1 MSTLQIGLAIAGGV
15 VLAGV
20 VAHSTWTSRK
30 NKPRQAEPLPQDETA
45 LPKPATVAQ
54 EPSFDLPVEPAFEHA
69 PASSPAASVA
79 MDNLPLSHDPVSDL
93 ARSMMQ
99 EATLHAQRVPD
110 EAELA
115 RIAADQARVAQEHA
129 ARSAQQAASTSGS
142 NLTPMIDK
150 VMDGVASPE
159 LLQPEKRPSL
169 DALIDVMASIEIE
182 HPISGEAVLTALP
195 TTRRV
200 GSKLFNL
207 EGLNAETGLWE
218 YPRGSQRYSAF
229 QAGVQLA
236 NRMGPLNEIEF
247 SEFVLKTQTFADA
260 INGAPEFPDMLEE
273 VARAREL
280 DGFAGGVAGEFH
292 DVRKAEVQQG
302 LDVGDARA
310 GAVGRRGAGGWIVA
324 GVEGFQVTGRDEV
337 RAGAGADEEPVIGV
351 VIAER
356 AGEDALGGVDAAEGK
371 RDMAHRGITG
381 FPLFLGDVAFD
392 GDGGGVVGIDGEVG
406 VRIAAAE
413 DAQAGRSKIGHVDK
427 LVVEHEEEL
436 EPHLGAAREA
446 GGVAGEVD
454 EALVD
459 LVAEFNLGAHAR
471 IAVVSVA
478 HGDATPT
485 LVGVWPLVNLPPV
498 KV

>member
-30 NKPRQAEPLPQDETA
+30 NKPRQAEPLAQDDAA
-45 LPKPATVAQ
+45 LSKPAPAAQ
-54 EPSFDLPVEPAFEHA
+54 EPAFDMPVEPAFDHV
-69 PASSPAASVA
+69 PASAPTPSVA
-79 MDNLPLSHDPVSDL
+79 ADNLPLSHDPVSDL

-115 RIAADQARVAQEHA
+115 RIAADQARTAQQNAAQQSAARVAQHVTPT
-129 ARSAQQAASTSGS
+129 ASPS
-142 NLTPMIDK
+142 LAPMIDK
-150 VMDGVASPE
+150 VMDGVTAPE

-169 DALIDVMASIEIE
+169 DALIDVIASIEIE

-260 INGAPEFPDMLEE
+260 INGSPEFPDMIEE

-280 DGFAGGVAGEFH
+280 DGFASAH
-292 DVRKAEVQQG
+292 DAQLSFTLKAIKAAWSPGYVQQNA
-302 LDVGDARA
+302 ARL
-310 GAVGRRGAGGWIVA
+310 GFVA
-324 GVEGFQVTGRDEV
+324 GVIPGRMVVPAPTVGLPPILGLVFDTQAAMSEDPAQSAIREITLSLDVPQVD
-337 RAGAGADEEPVIGV
+337 RAEEPFARMIQTAHELARVMDGAV
-351 VIAER
+351 TDDNGQPLSEAAVGAIAR
-356 AGEDALGGVDAAEGK
+356 DLMALYNTLDARDLSAGSPQA
-371 RDMAHRGITG
+371 RR
-381 FPLFLGDVAFD
+381 LF
-392 GDGGGVVGIDGEVG
+392 
-406 VRIAAAE
+406 
-413 DAQAGRSKIGHVDK
+413 S
-427 LVVEHEEEL
+427 
-436 EPHLGAAREA
+436 
-446 GGVAGEVD
+446 
-454 EALVD
+454 
-459 LVAEFNLGAHAR
+459 
-471 IAVVSVA
+471 
-478 HGDATPT
+478 
-485 LVGVWPLVNLPPV
+485 
-498 KV
+498 